1 LNFIKINRKAMK
13 DLDLTTLRLFVAV
26 CDSHS
31 IVRVSEREN
40 TVPSAIS
47 KRLAQLERDLGTP
60 LLKRVRR
67 GVEPTPAGETLRE
80 HARGLLGS
88 AQRITE
94 DMATYTTGAAGLVRL
109 MASTSSVAEM
119 LPDDIAAFL
128 NKPSN
133 QSIRVNVQEQLSR
146 DVVCALREGSVS
158 LGVCWD
164 AADMSGLQTYPY
176 RHDHLAIVTHK
187 KHILAK
193 RKDINFEDTLAF
205 DHITLHASSA
215 VQLMLARAA
224 AASGQTIHS
233 RVEVSTVE
241 AALRVVRSGLGI
253 TVVPQEVAQTLVDAL
268 DLVIIPLNDAWAK
281 RRFVVCLQDEKTLS
295 KAAKLLADHLAESA
309 AKANR

>member
-1 LNFIKINRKAMK
+1 MK

-67 GVEPTPAGETLRE
+67 GVEPTPAGETLCE

-94 DMATYTTGAAGLVRL
+94 DMMTYTTGAAGLVRL

-128 NKPSN
+128 NKPSH
-133 QSIRVNVQEQLSR
+133 QAIRVNVQEQLSR
-146 DVVCALREGSVS
+146 DVVRALREGSVS

-176 RHDHLAIVTHK
+176 RSDHLAVVTHS
-187 KHILAK
+187 KHPLAD
-193 RKDINFEDTLAF
+193 RQDLDFEETAEY
-205 DHITLHASSA
+205 DHITLPTSSA
-215 VQLMLARAA
+215 VYVMLQKAA
-224 AASGQTIHS
+224 QQAGKTIHY
-233 RVEVSTVE
+233 RAEVSSFE
-241 AALRVVRSGLGI
+241 AALRVVRAGLGI
-253 TVVPQEVAQTLVDAL
+253 SIVPREVAQPLAEAFNL
-268 DLVIIPLNDAWAK
+268 AIIPLRDTWAK
-281 RRFVVCLQDEKTLS
+281 RRFVVCFQDEKTLS
-295 KAAKLLADHLAESA
+295 NAAKLMAEHLAEVALKA
-309 AKANR
+309 AGTCHY